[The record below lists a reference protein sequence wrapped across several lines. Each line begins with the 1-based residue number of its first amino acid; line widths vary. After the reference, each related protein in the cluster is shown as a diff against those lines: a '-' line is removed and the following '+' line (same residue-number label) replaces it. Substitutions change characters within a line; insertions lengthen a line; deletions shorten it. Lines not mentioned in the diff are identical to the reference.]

1 MSLTI
6 AVATVLAVL
15 NSAPAPIDVQQE
27 CEDHIAAMRTVQG
40 AEVVY
45 DCELGEWL
53 EFESW
58 ARMGD

>member
-1 MSLTI
+1 MIATIGSLL
-6 AVATVLAVL
+6 VVLAL
-15 NSAPAPIDVQQE
+15 NVQAVPADVQQE

-53 EFESW
+53 DFESW

>member
-1 MSLTI
+1 MIATIGSLL
-6 AVATVLAVL
+6 VVLAL
-15 NSAPAPIDVQQE
+15 NVQAVPADVQQE
-27 CEDHIAAMRTVQG
+27 CEDHEFALRTVQG